1 VARIVLALTLLA
13 VAGFAA
19 AASVAAQPSFRMQG
33 PVTRVV
39 DGDTIDVRVGSR
51 VERVRLIGID
61 SPERGDCYS
70 GQATAAL
77 GRLVSGRRV
86 TLLGDATQTRRD
98 RYGRLL
104 AYVALPTGVDAGRAM
119 LQQGFATVYETVR
132 PFARRTSYVAAASRA
147 SSARVGLW
155 SACGAAAPVPV
166 APPASGKCHP
176 SYPSVCIPP
185 APPDL
190 DCGQISL
197 KHFRVVHT
205 VADPDPHRFDG
216 DRDGIGCES

>member
-1 VARIVLALTLLA
+1 MARIALVLTLLA

-19 AASVAAQPSFRMQG
+19 AASAAVQPSFRLQG

-51 VERVRLIGID
+51 VERVRLIGMD
-61 SPERGDCYS
+61 TPERGDCYS
-70 GQATAAL
+70 SQATAAL
-77 GRLVSGRRV
+77 SRLVARKRV

-104 AYVALPTGVDAGRAM
+104 AYVSPPAESTPAARCSSRASRRS
-119 LQQGFATVYETVR
+119 TR
-132 PFARRTSYVAAASRA
+132 PCGHSPARELRRGASRA
-147 SSARVGLW
+147 SSARAGLW
-155 SACGAAAPVPV
+155 SACGAAAPV

-190 DCGQISL
+190 DCGDISF
-197 KHFRVVHT
+197 KRFRVVHN

-216 DRDGIGCES
+216 NRDGIGCES